1 MLRRS
6 TSLIALCAILA
17 ATIAR
22 AAEEHFFDSDGV
34 KIRYVE
40 AGEGEPVILVHGFT
54 ASAMVQWQLPGIF
67 TKLAQD
73 YRVIA
78 IDNRGHGKSDKPHDP
93 AEYGPKMVQ
102 DVVNLMDHLMIDKAH
117 IVGYSMG
124 GFMTGYMIANHP
136 DRIISATMGGAG
148 WSQADDPRLAF
159 IDDLAKSL
167 DEGKGIGPLI
177 IQLNPANRPKPTEEQ
192 IAMVNKMLTSTNDQ
206 KALAACIR
214 GMLKLE
220 VPEEKLKAN
229 QVPVLAIIGDLD
241 PLKAG
246 VDEMQSRMSN
256 LKVCV
261 IDGADHMTC
270 FTNRKFVEDL
280 KAFLAEHAAEP
291 ATVSA
296 GAN

>member
-1 MLRRS
+1 
-6 TSLIALCAILA
+6 
-17 ATIAR
+17 
-22 AAEEHFFDSDGV
+22 
-34 KIRYVE
+34 
-40 AGEGEPVILVHGFT
+40 
-54 ASAMVQWQLPGIF
+54 
-67 TKLAQD
+67 
-73 YRVIA
+73 
-78 IDNRGHGKSDKPHDP
+78 
-93 AEYGPKMVQ
+93 
-102 DVVNLMDHLMIDKAH
+102 
-117 IVGYSMG
+117 
-124 GFMTGYMIANHP
+124 
-136 DRIISATMGGAG
+136 
-148 WSQADDPRLAF
+148 
-159 IDDLAKSL
+159 
-167 DEGKGIGPLI
+167 LI
-177 IQLNPANRPKPTEEQ
+177 IQLNPANRPQPTEEQ
-192 IAMVNKMLTSTNDQ
+192 IAMVNKMLTATTDQ

-270 FTNRKFVEDL
+270 FTNRKFTEDL